1 MASTDIVDWDEF
13 DRLMDAHKRGRKPFD
28 DKLLAQKL
36 KEKVIGQNKVADQ
49 IANQLKRRLAQ
60 SDREKPLGVFMFAG
74 PPGVGKTYFGKVL
87 AQNLYDG
94 KGRLHHVDMTQMAD
108 AHAKS
113 ALIGSPPGYVGGS
126 GSLTSALQQDPRYV
140 VLLDE
145 FEKAHTEVHKIFLT
159 AWNDG
164 FITDAHT
171 NKRVATTQAI
181 FLLTTN
187 AAVER
192 ILEIEGTYKS
202 DPDIRDKS
210 ILEALRQAG
219 FAPEVL
225 SRIDYI
231 FVFEPLE
238 ERDLARVAKLEI
250 EQLATSYGLALSR
263 IDPLYLLEIVTKG
276 DAFQGGGIRQLSRV
290 LDRELGDQFIEARQ
304 NGAASVQISQAADGK
319 AVVRVSS

>member
-13 DRLMDAHKRGRKPFD
+13 DRLMEEHKRGKKPFD

-60 SDREKPLGVFMFAG
+60 AEREKPLGVFMFAG

-87 AQNLYDG
+87 AQNLYEG

-108 AHAKS
+108 PHAKS

-126 GSLTSALQQDPRYV
+126 GSLTSALQQDPKYV

-171 NKRVATTQAI
+171 SKRVSTNQAI

-192 ILEIEGTYKS
+192 ILAIERAYKS

-210 ILEALRQAG
+210 ILEALGQAG

-225 SRIDYI
+225 SRIDYV
-231 FVFEPLE
+231 FVFEPLG

-250 EQLATSYGLALSR
+250 EQLATSYGLTLSR

-290 LDRELGDQFIEARQ
+290 LDRELGDQLIEARQ
-304 NGAASVQISQAADGK
+304 NGAASVEISLADGK
-319 AVVRVSS
+319 AVVGVSS